1 MNQCGALHGTV
12 IPTATLTGEIST
24 IVSLTGEIS
33 TIVSLIGEA
42 TIPHIVPV
50 QPYEGDYSVVPK
62 VVSDVILPTEGKQM
76 KSDVAVLKIPQYEVS
91 NDAGGKTL
99 IMGDEYYG

>member
-12 IPTATLTGEIST
+12 IPTATLA
-24 IVSLTGEIS
+24 GEIS

-91 NDAGGKTL
+91 NDAGGKTF
-99 IMGDEYYG
+99 IIGEEYYNG